1 MNKDS
6 FKKIKDALY
15 ENFDKII
22 FMFSIFLFAAMF
34 IKVLHFVWGSG
45 TALINS
51 DASSEMVLAAQLNR
65 EGLSPI
71 SKNWFYSNEIR
82 VFHTPML
89 YRILLIIFP
98 DNWHFVRFLSV
109 ILFLLLLAASTAW
122 LMCAVGHHKYA
133 FWASLA
139 CIAPFGRW
147 YGWNVVFHSH
157 YVLHIVVSA
166 VSLALL
172 CQMIQGR
179 HYTKLW
185 KRLASYFILF
195 ALSFITGLNGI
206 RQLMIFYIPLFT
218 AIIFL
223 AAKQKKSASSHPATS
238 LKPLLITGF
247 SLCATSSAGYFIN
260 LFYLQ
265 KHYHFSSLTN
275 TSWSRFELS
284 NVWARISDF
293 ICLFGWQEEVP
304 IFSLPGIANA
314 ISLLFVGIIVY
325 AALYLISHACLLD
338 EREVLLS
345 GFAITA
351 FLVDL
356 LIYSGTDT
364 YNESYWVPLLPF
376 AFILVFIFLPKFINK
391 QKTMELAF
399 VGYFSF
405 FILLCSFCTVISP
418 MIKSPYVGQVPGS
431 ADIQAAAHWL
441 KESGYTKG
449 IASFWYS
456 NVITEFSDG
465 KIEMWTVDKGNTNLT
480 PNCWLQSTEHETLP
494 VGEVFLLLPVNDEL
508 PKPFVEYNIYKDDYF
523 VAYGFDDI
531 SQYFEILDAWNK
543 EHGE

>member
-1 MNKDS
+1 MNMNKIE
-6 FKKIKDALY
+6 KTKAALSA
-15 ENFDKII
+15 NFDKIN
-22 FMFSIFLFAAMF
+22 FTFSAFLFVAMF
-34 IKVLHFVWGSG
+34 VKVLHFVWGSG

-71 SKNWFYSNEIR
+71 SQNWFYSNEIR

-89 YRILLIIFP
+89 YRLLLAVFP
-98 DNWHFVRFLSV
+98 DNWHFVRFMSV
-109 ILFLLLLAASTAW
+109 IIFLLLLAASTAW
-122 LMCAVGHHKYA
+122 LMCAVGHREYA
-133 FWASLA
+133 FWAALT

-172 CQMIQGR
+172 CKMLHGSY
-179 HYTKLW
+179 HTKPW
-185 KRLASYFILF
+185 KKIISYLILF
-195 ALSFITGLNGI
+195 ILSFITGLNGI
-206 RQLMIFYIPLFT
+206 RQLMIFYIPLFA
-218 AIIFL
+218 AIVFWFII
-223 AAKQKKSASSHPATS
+223 QKKHAASSPAVS
-238 LKPLLITGF
+238 LKPLLAISF
-247 SLCATSSAGYFIN
+247 SLCATSCIGYFIN

-265 KHYHFSSLTN
+265 KHYHFSSLTS
-275 TSWSRFELS
+275 TSWTRFELS
-284 NVWARISDF
+284 NIWARISDF

-314 ISLLFVGIIVY
+314 ISLLFVGIIFY
-325 AALYLISHACLLD
+325 AVIYLISTASSLDRRELL
-338 EREVLLS
+338 L
-345 GFAITA
+345 TA
-351 FLVDL
+351 FTVASFLVDL

-364 YNESYWVPLLPF
+364 YNESYWIPLLPF
-376 AFILVFIFLPKFINK
+376 AFVLVFIFLPKFINK
-391 QKTMELAF
+391 QKIMELAF
-399 VGYFSF
+399 IGYFAL
-405 FILLCSFCTVISP
+405 FILVCSFCTVISP

-431 ADIQAAAHWL
+431 ADIQDAAHWL
-441 KESGYTKG
+441 KESRYTKG

-465 KIEMWTVDKGNTNLT
+465 KIEMWTVNKGDQNLT

-531 SQYFEILDAWNK
+531 NQYFEILDSWNE
-543 EHGE
+543 EHSE